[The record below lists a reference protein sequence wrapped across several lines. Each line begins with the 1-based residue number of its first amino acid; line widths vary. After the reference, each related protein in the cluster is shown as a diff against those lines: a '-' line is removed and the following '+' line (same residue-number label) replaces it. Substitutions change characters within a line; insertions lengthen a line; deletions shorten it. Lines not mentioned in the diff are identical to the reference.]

1 MTSPKEYGEKLEAE
15 KQTERFRAI
24 TEVNVEKLLSAVER
38 VLDKGSFNL
47 SMIDDVKFV
56 REWVDKVR
64 HGNTVSR

>member
-1 MTSPKEYGEKLEAE
+1 MTSPEEHGTRLERE
-15 KQTERFRAI
+15 QQSERFRAI

-64 HGNTVSR
+64 HGTTVSR